1 MPNKGSDESKRKHGL
16 GARRIPGQAHTTRSV
31 PTTESKNES
40 GERRLYAPVGSARST
55 STLESGP
62 RRLYISPA
70 VKGQHAVVRR
80 VVKPSQ

>member
-1 MPNKGSDESKRKHGL
+1 MPNKGSDKGHGKHGS
-16 GARRIPGQAHTTRSV
+16 GARRIPAKALTKQPV

-40 GERRLYAPVGSARST
+40 GARRLYAPVGSARST

-70 VKGQHAVVRR
+70 VEGRHAVGRR
-80 VVKPSQ
+80 AVKPAQ